1 MNQTSASL
9 EGRSFCASSSVLKSV
24 TKPGR
29 YAGGEYG
36 QVVKDKTSVRARF
49 ALAFPDSYEIGM
61 SNLGVR
67 ILYGVLNEQK
77 DVWCERVY
85 SPWIDM
91 ENAMRKS
98 GTLLSAQE
106 SGDPVKDFDLL
117 GISMAYEMCYTNVL
131 NLLDLAGIPLLA
143 SERGDDMPIVVGGGH
158 CTFNPEPM
166 ADFFDAFLIG
176 EGEEVIVEFTRLY
189 IEMKEA
195 GSYSRS
201 AFLHRAASTI
211 EGVYVP
217 SLYTVTYNEDGTVR
231 AYESKHDDVPKKVKK
246 RIVKDMD
253 SAYFPSYTIM
263 PYMETVHDRI
273 MLEVF
278 RGCIRG
284 CRFCQAGMI
293 CRPVRE
299 KSPETLDAQA
309 KCLYASSGYEEISL
323 TSLSISDYTGIVPM
337 TEQLLEWTTDNMV
350 NLSLPSLRVDNFPK
364 DLMEKI
370 TSVRSTSLTFAPEA
384 GTQRLRDVINKNV
397 TEEDLM
403 KAVNVA
409 FDGGKTSVKLYFMEG
424 LPTETYEDLDGI
436 AELSQRVVHEYYQN
450 PNKQKGR
457 SPSVT
462 ISVACFVPKPFTPFQ
477 WEAQDTVE
485 TLRDKQA
492 YLKTKITDRKVRYDH
507 HDASTSMIEGVLAR
521 GDRKLCKALLL
532 AHERGFCYDAW
543 TEHFDVDAWKAVFRD
558 SGIDPAFYANR
569 RREKDEILPWDI
581 IDIGVTKEFLHRER
595 EKAYEAATTPNCAEK
610 CSGCGANQLGGISP
624 YCSGCKNSEKDAK
637 NAVVSTEKFDELVK
651 KFDFPP
657 LPSPKTMRIKFRKTG
672 SLQYISHLDLH
683 RTFNRVLVRA
693 GIPLWYTQGFNPH
706 AKMVFAL
713 PLSVGTESECEYLDV
728 RVERDISA
736 EEMKRRLNAQLTDE
750 LCVLD
755 VYEAKEKLTAVR
767 WASYHYEIEPHG
779 DAEKLFTEIREIF
792 RSPVVMKKKTKS
804 GEKELDIMPLVRSL
818 SVSFDPESGRIE
830 MEALLSAAGESY
842 LNPEYLITAIKE
854 KTGFLSGDLSA
865 ESYRIIRTDLYLE
878 DGKTSFC

>member
-1 MNQTSASL
+1 MKNQSSAC
-9 EGRSFCASSSVLKSV
+9 RSRSETVNSSVLKSV

-36 QVVKDKTSVRARF
+36 QVVKDKSAVKARF
-49 ALAFPDSYEIGM
+49 AFAFPDSYEIGM

-67 ILYGVLNEQK
+67 ILYGVLNEQP

-85 SPWIDM
+85 TPWVDM
-91 ENAMRKS
+91 EDAMRKS
-98 GTLLSAQE
+98 GTLLTAQE
-106 SGDPVKDFDLL
+106 SGDPVKDFDIL
-117 GISMAYEMCYTNVL
+117 GVSMAYEMCYTNVL
-131 NLLDLAGIPLLA
+131 NLLDLAGIPLL
-143 SERGDDMPIVVGGGH
+143 SRERGDDAPIVIGGGH
-158 CTFNPEPM
+158 CTFNPEPI

-176 EGEEVIVEFTRLY
+176 EGEESIVEFTRLY
-189 IEMKEA
+189 IEMKEQ
-195 GSYSRS
+195 GNYTREG
-201 AFLHRAASTI
+201 FLRLAASTI

-217 SLYTVTYNEDGTVR
+217 SLYTVDYNEDGTVK
-231 AYESKHDDVPKKVKK
+231 AYTPIGDDVPKQVKK

-299 KSPETLDAQA
+299 KSPETLNAQA

-337 TEQLLEWTTDNMV
+337 TEQLLDWTTDNMV

-364 DLMEKI
+364 ELMEKI

-384 GTQRLRDVINKNV
+384 GTQRMRDVINKNV
-397 TEEDLM
+397 TREDLM
-403 KAVNVA
+403 QAVNVA

-436 AELSQRVVHEYYQN
+436 AEMAQSVVHEYYQN
-450 PNKQKGR
+450 PNRQKGR

-477 WEAQDTVE
+477 WEAQDTLE
-485 TLRDKQA
+485 TLREKQD
-492 YLKTKITDRKVRYDH
+492 YLRTKITDRKVRYDH
-507 HDASTSMIEGVLAR
+507 HDARTSVIEGVFAR
-521 GDRKLCKALLL
+521 GDRRLCRALLL
-532 AHERGFCYDAW
+532 AHEKGFRYDSW
-543 TEHFDVDAWKAVFRD
+543 TEYFDYDRWLEVFGEC
-558 SGIDPAFYANR
+558 GIDPAFYASR
-569 RREKDEILPWDI
+569 RRDKDEVLPWDI

-610 CSGCGANQLGGISP
+610 CSGCGANRLGGKSP
-624 YCSGCKNSEKDAK
+624 YCPGCQNLESDAK
-637 NAVVSTEKFDELVK
+637 NAVAPTEKFEELVK

-657 LPSPKTMRIKFRKTG
+657 LETPKTMRVKFRKTG

-728 RVERDISA
+728 RVDRDISA
-736 EEMKRRLNAQLTDE
+736 EEMKRRLNDQLTDE
-750 LCVLD
+750 LRVLD
-755 VYEAKEKLTAVR
+755 VYEAKTKPTAVQ
-767 WASYHYEIEPHG
+767 WASYRYEISPEENG
-779 DAEKLFTEIREIF
+779 EALFEQIRAIF
-792 RSPVVMKKKTKS
+792 RAPVVMKKKTKS
-804 GEKELDIMPLVRSL
+804 GEKEIDIMKLIRSL
-818 SVSFDPESGRIE
+818 TVSYEPETGTIV

-842 LNPEYLITAIKE
+842 LNPEYLMTAIRE
-854 KTGFLSGDLSA
+854 KTGFLSEDLTKG
-865 ESYRIIRTDLYLE
+865 EYRILRTEMYTE
-878 DGKTSFC
+878 DGKTAFR